1 MTEIEDAEAAVAAE
15 AAEVVAVTMR
25 DVAPGTENALADFRR
40 LVVDPNFFIYLP
52 PFFCLFVKTFPKLK
66 LTNAMVPEFETV
78 TALNNFF
85 SFVFLKVMYTL
96 IKFNIFT
103 WLVERLCLFYG
114 NHPPIQMQ

>member
-1 MTEIEDAEAAVAAE
+1 
-15 AAEVVAVTMR
+15 
-25 DVAPGTENALADFRR
+25 
-40 LVVDPNFFIYLP
+40 
-52 PFFCLFVKTFPKLK
+52 
-66 LTNAMVPEFETV
+66 MVPEFETV

-114 NHPPIQMQ
+114 NRPPIQMQQTNENTHTQTQKMHQFVSNHHYRLHNMLMSFTFLLIGS